1 MNRVGV
7 VLGVAIWAGLWS
19 GAAAAEAPR
28 LVVVLVVD
36 QFRPDYLNR
45 SAKWLLPARDGDRR
59 GGFRLL
65 MDEGAAYWNASYSHL
80 ATFTCAGHATIL
92 SGSEPAL
99 SGIISNT
106 WFDREAGVR
115 VGCVDDL
122 NAGPTGA
129 RRSPRT
135 MMVSTVGDELKSSNQ
150 GRSKVIGM
158 AAKDYAAIVLAG
170 RRSDLTLW
178 IDNQGR
184 WVSNSYYTGDQGVPD
199 WVRRLNDQKI
209 PDSYAGK
216 AWTRLLPAEA
226 YADCDPTPFFAE
238 TVNPEVGVSSELGP
252 WAYGWKFPHLI
263 ASSPPNPLFYASFN
277 ASGFANDFM
286 VESAKRAVE
295 GEELG
300 EDDAPDILAL
310 SFSSNDKAG
319 HFFGPNSPEA
329 LDMTVRTDRALS
341 ELFTYLDKRIGLDK
355 VVVVLTSDH
364 GVQEIPEELRQNKA
378 PAGRIKFETLVE
390 AVEAALDKRFGR
402 ADWVRDLTDLDLYL
416 NTATLEKK
424 SVDRAEVERVASR
437 ALTTVE
443 GVYWAVGRSD
453 ILEGRLPQT
462 DWAQR
467 VYRTYNPQ
475 RSGDVI
481 ILYQPD
487 YFRGELI
494 ITTHGTHYPA
504 NAHVPVLLY
513 GHDITAGAYYRPVDP
528 KDIAPTLSQLLG
540 IVYPN
545 GCTGQP
551 LVEALAGFKP

>member
-1 MNRVGV
+1 MNRFAVA
-7 VLGVAIWAGLWS
+7 LGMVIWAGLGA
-19 GAAAAEAPR
+19 GAALAEPPR

-45 SAKWLLPARDGDRR
+45 SAKWLLPARDGNRK

-115 VGCVDDL
+115 IGCVDDL
-122 NAGPTGA
+122 QAGDTGP

-135 MMVSTVGDELKSSNQ
+135 MLVSTVGDELKSSNQ

-158 AAKDYAAIVLAG
+158 AAKDYAAMVLAG
-170 RRSDLTLW
+170 RRADLTLW
-178 IDNQGR
+178 IDNQGQ
-184 WVSNSYYTGDQGVPD
+184 WVSNAYYTGDKGAPD
-199 WVRRLNDQKI
+199 WVRRLNEEKI

-216 AWTRLLPAEA
+216 TWTRLLPPEA
-226 YADCDPTPFFAE
+226 YADCDSTPYFAD
-238 TVNPEVGVSSELGP
+238 TVNPQVGVSSELGP

-263 ASSPPNPLFYASFN
+263 AGLPPSPLFYASFN

-286 VESAKRAVE
+286 VESAKRAIE
-295 GEELG
+295 GEDLG
-300 EDDAPDILAL
+300 GDDAPDILAL

-329 LDMTVRTDRALS
+329 LDMTARTDRALS
-341 ELFTYLDKRIGLDK
+341 ELFNYLDKRVGLDK
-355 VVVVLTSDH
+355 VVVALTSDH
-364 GVQEIPEELRQNKA
+364 GVQEIPEELRQVKA
-378 PAGRIKFETLVE
+378 PAGRITFETLGE

-402 ADWVRDLTDLDLYL
+402 ADWVRDITDLDLYL
-416 NTATLEKK
+416 NAATIQKK
-424 SVDRAEVERVASR
+424 SLDPSEVEQVASR
-437 ALTTVE
+437 ALTAVE
-443 GVYWAVGRSD
+443 GVYWAVGRTD
-453 ILEGRLPQT
+453 ILEGRLPRT
-462 DWAQR
+462 DWAER
-467 VYRTYNPQ
+467 IYRTYNPR

-494 ITTHGTHYPA
+494 ITTHGTPYPA
-504 NAHVPVLLY
+504 NARVPVLLY
-513 GHDITAGAYYRPVDP
+513 GQGIAKGAFYRPADP